1 VSESGLATTT
11 EVSSVSVAADT
22 MLKRVFGVAKILA
35 IVKHQRD
42 VEQEIA
48 ENRAKNQ
55 HPSELRYREDEP
67 TAHTV

>member
-1 VSESGLATTT
+1 
-11 EVSSVSVAADT
+11 